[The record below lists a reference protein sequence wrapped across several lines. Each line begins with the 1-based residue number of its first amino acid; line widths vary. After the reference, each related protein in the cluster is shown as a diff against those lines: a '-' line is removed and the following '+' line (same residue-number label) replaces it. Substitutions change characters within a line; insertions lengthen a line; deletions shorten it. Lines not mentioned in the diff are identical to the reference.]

1 MINKTFQ
8 GNLQV
13 REFETRREMGE
24 AAAQS
29 VILTIKNLL
38 KEKDYVNMVFASAP
52 SQNEFLTGLVA
63 AEDVDW
69 SRINA
74 FHMDE
79 YIGLASKHPQTFA
92 NFLREKLFN
101 LLPFNHVYYI
111 NGNNENPLEE
121 CERYAGLLNMKPIDI
136 VCMGIG
142 ENNHIAFNDPHVAN
156 FSDSQLVKIVDL
168 DNDSRQQQVNDGC
181 FASIGEVPTHALTLT
196 IPALMNADYIYCI
209 VPGKNK
215 ARAIFHT
222 LKDDISTRYPST
234 VLRTHPNATLFID
247 KDSASLL

>member
-8 GNLQV
+8 GSLQV
-13 REFETRREMGE
+13 RVFKTRSEMGE
-24 AAAQS
+24 NAARS

-38 KEKDYVNMVFASAP
+38 RERDYVNIVFASAP
-52 SQNEFLTGLVA
+52 SQNEFLTALVA
-63 AEDVDW
+63 AEEVDW
-69 SRINA
+69 TRINA

-79 YIGLASKHPQTFA
+79 YIGLASEHPQTFA

-101 LLPFNHVYYI
+101 LLPFNNVYYI
-111 NGNNENPLEE
+111 NGNNENPIDE
-121 CERYAGLLNMKPIDI
+121 CERYTELLKTKPVDI

-181 FASIGEVPTHALTLT
+181 FASIVEVPTHALTLT
-196 IPALMNADYIYCI
+196 IPTLMNADYIYCI

-215 ARAIFHT
+215 AKAILHT
-222 LKDDISTRYPST
+222 LKDGISTQYPST
-234 VLRTHPNATLFID
+234 VLRTHPNAMLFID
-247 KDSASLL
+247 EDSASLL